1 MKTLR
6 ARFKKTELRLSP
18 TDLSSCPPCGRCPIP
33 KPAAR
38 GRRQGQD
45 WGKSDQRLLQAVE
58 NNDVARVAS
67 LIAHKGLVPTK
78 LDPEGKSAF
87 HLAAMRGSAGCLEV
101 MLAQGADVMSTD
113 GAGYNAL
120 HLAAKYGHPECL
132 KQLLEASCMVDV
144 EDSSG
149 WTALHH
155 AAAGG
160 CLSCSKLLCSFKA
173 HMKPRDRSGA
183 TPLIIAAQMCHTDLC
198 RLLLQQGAAANDQD
212 LQGRTAL
219 MLACEGGSPETVEVL
234 LQGGAQLGITDALG
248 QDATHYGALTGDKLI
263 LQLLQESAQ
272 RPSPPNASLED
283 DSGEASSQVQ
293 ELQQMLAEKQE
304 EKESLGREV
313 ESLQSR
319 LSLLESERGNT
330 SYEEEGEMPDFPG
343 AEALLSKN
351 PSPSGEEIVASLQE
365 QVAQLTRQNQELLEK
380 VQILEEFEKDE
391 AQLVEESQPEVV
403 PLVLYES
410 LRAELQQL
418 QRQHTE
424 AMHMLQ
430 LQQGEPSGTHGGE
443 ETAYQE
449 IKDKGITIQNGL
461 GVQDLNGTTYT
472 EATANEMEPQAGGS
486 KGVGNTEAG
495 ASEAALIEP
504 EAVGSEAKGKDGVA
518 AEAMDTSVTIAEA
531 LNVKSVGDNAE
542 REPVTAEDTG
552 GKENPGMKADGV
564 DVLQAGLTGTVTRNM
579 EATGVRDTGIQA
591 TGVEATAVKTTG
603 VQATVAEVIGVK
615 VTGVQTTAAE
625 AIGVNNTT
633 AEATEAEAT
642 GAQANCSKATEADST
657 GAQDTAME
665 PTRAQ
670 ATVLDTTEA
679 ETNGT
684 EDHCAA
690 ILHPGAAAA
699 ALQAE
704 LESRIRA
711 LEEALRRREQEA
723 AAELEAARG
732 RFAQAE
738 AEAEEAAR
746 GRSRELE
753 ALREL
758 LATATATGE
767 RARTEAAELRQQLA
781 ASEARVAELSSAQ
794 DAAREELERM
804 RGASV
809 PADEHEHALDALRD
823 HVARLQAQL
832 ADLARRHEKTS
843 AEVFQEVFTLKE
855 ALKVQQSTPASSKEQ
870 EEALRGQVT
879 ALQQQIQ
886 EEAQEHCTVVALYRT
901 HLLYAIQGQMDED
914 VQCILSQILQMQ
926 RLQAQGR

>member
-1 MKTLR
+1 M
-6 ARFKKTELRLSP
+6 P
-18 TDLSSCPPCGRCPIP
+18 
-33 KPAAR
+33 
-38 GRRQGQD
+38 
-45 WGKSDQRLLQAVE
+45 
-58 NNDVARVAS
+58 
-67 LIAHKGLVPTK
+67 
-78 LDPEGKSAF
+78 
-87 HLAAMRGSAGCLEV
+87 
-101 MLAQGADVMSTD
+101 
-113 GAGYNAL
+113 L
-120 HLAAKYGHPECL
+120 HLHCDPHLSEAMQFPTE
-132 KQLLEASCMVDV
+132 QLLTCPQP
-144 EDSSG
+144 DSVLFS
-149 WTALHH
+149 T
-155 AAAGG
+155 
-160 CLSCSKLLCSFKA
+160 LS
-173 HMKPRDRSGA
+173 
-183 TPLIIAAQMCHTDLC
+183 
-198 RLLLQQGAAANDQD
+198 
-212 LQGRTAL
+212 
-219 MLACEGGSPETVEVL
+219 
-234 LQGGAQLGITDALG
+234 
-248 QDATHYGALTGDKLI
+248 
-263 LQLLQESAQ
+263 
-272 RPSPPNASLED
+272 
-283 DSGEASSQVQ
+283 
-293 ELQQMLAEKQE
+293 
-304 EKESLGREV
+304 
-313 ESLQSR
+313 
-319 LSLLESERGNT
+319 
-330 SYEEEGEMPDFPG
+330 G

-380 VQILEEFEKDE
+380 VQVGKLRQWTALQTSGWAGNIVNLPLSLLAPPPQILEEFEKDE

-430 LQQGEPSGTHGGE
+430 LQQGEPPGTYGE

-461 GVQDLNGTTYT
+461 GFQDLNGTTYT
-472 EATANEMEPQAGGS
+472 EATANGMEPQAGGS

-518 AEAMDTSVTIAEA
+518 AEAMDTSVTVAEA

-579 EATGVRDTGIQA
+579 EATGVRDTGVQA
-591 TGVEATAVKTTG
+591 TGVEVTAVKTTG

-625 AIGVNNTT
+625 AIGVNDTT

-679 ETNGT
+679 EANGT
-684 EDHCAA
+684 EDPCAA

-723 AAELEAARG
+723 AAELEAARA

-823 HVARLQAQL
+823 QVARLQAQL

-843 AEVFQEVFTLKE
+843 AEVFQVS
-855 ALKVQQSTPASSKEQ
+855 ACA
-870 EEALRGQVT
+870 R
-879 ALQQQIQ
+879 
-886 EEAQEHCTVVALYRT
+886 
-901 HLLYAIQGQMDED
+901 
-914 VQCILSQILQMQ
+914 LSFLSVS
-926 RLQAQGR
+926 AWAWVPT